1 MLLKEMTNDLEND
14 IKKII
19 MNMTAAQLEKALENN
34 GYTGHKIEKSKFEK
48 FSKSSPPSA
57 VFIVNFEDDGMTDDK
72 SALNAKI
79 FVTID
84 GFTPIAE
91 F

>member
-19 MNMTAAQLEKALENN
+19 SNMTSSQLEKALENN
-34 GYTGHKIEKSKFEK
+34 GYKGMKIEKSKFEK

-57 VFIVNFEDDGMTDDK
+57 VFIVEFKDDGMTDDK
-72 SALNAKI
+72 SALRGKI
-79 FVTID
+79 FVIID
-84 GFTPIAE
+84 GFMPIAE